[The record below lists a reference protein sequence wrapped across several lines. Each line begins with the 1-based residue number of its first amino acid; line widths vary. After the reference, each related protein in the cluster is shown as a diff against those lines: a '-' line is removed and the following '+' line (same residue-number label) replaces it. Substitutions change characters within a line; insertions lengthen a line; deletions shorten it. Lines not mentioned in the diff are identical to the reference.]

1 VLASQKVFDSLK
13 EIGLNLYER
22 NLWVALLARGS
33 ATAGELSE
41 IAKVPRSRSYDI
53 LQSLADKGFVVLQ
66 ASKPIK
72 YLAVQPEEA
81 LDRARKKMQ
90 DQIQSVIKRIDEL
103 KGSQLIKELN
113 DLFQKGLKLVSPE
126 EITGAL
132 KGRDS
137 YLQQLDSMFKEAS
150 KKISIVTNG
159 EGLHELYEY
168 HLDSLKSAKE
178 KGVEIKIAAS
188 SIEKANDAIKALGGI
203 ASIKSIDEKET
214 PLSGRFTI
222 VDGKEMV
229 FSLTDSKNTHAT
241 QDLTLWSKSE
251 HAAVE
256 VFEPLFNLLWTHS
269 KEIS

>member
-1 VLASQKVFDSLK
+1 MLVSQKVLDALK

-41 IAKVPRSRSYDI
+41 IAKVPRSRTYDI

-72 YLAVQPEEA
+72 YLAIEPEEA
-81 LDRARKKMQ
+81 LDRAEKKMQ
-90 DQIQSVIKRIDEL
+90 DQIQSIVKRIDEI
-103 KGSQLIKELN
+103 KGSPISKELT
-113 DLFQKGLKLVSPE
+113 DLFQKGLKLVAPE

-137 YLQQLDSMFKEAS
+137 YLQQLNSMFKEAS
-150 KKISIVTNG
+150 KKISIVTNS
-159 EGLHELYEY
+159 EGLNELFEY

-178 KGVEIKIAAS
+178 RGVEIKIAS
-188 SIEKANDAIKALGGI
+188 SVEKSNDAVKALSGI
-203 ASIKSIDEKET
+203 ATVKSIDEKEIPMT
-214 PLSGRFTI
+214 GRFVV

-229 FSLTDSKNTHAT
+229 FSLTDSKRVHSS

-251 HAAVE
+251 HAAGE
-256 VFEPLFNLLWTHS
+256 VFEPLFNLLWNHS